1 MTTIEFDSLEGV
13 DFKEKFS
20 NTSSAA
26 LVDVRTPAEYASGT
40 IENALNI
47 DFFAPN
53 FIDRFSQLPQD
64 VEYFIFCRSG
74 GRSGQAC
81 ARLSMMGFKVNNLE
95 GGIGEWPG

>member
-13 DFKEKFS
+13 DFKVKFS
-20 NTSSAA
+20 NTSSAV